1 MSGINL
7 LRPTVPDYYG
17 DLGVSQQ
24 ASPRDIRLAFHKLAK
39 QHHPD
44 KKAPGQTI
52 DAHEFRKVS
61 SHYISLPSL
70 TNILCLN
77 QIHEAYEIL
86 RNKDK
91 RDAYDVGYPDL
102 RYRWQQYR
110 EASGNPQKYEARI
123 RMEQQMRDHTWMAEQ
138 KAKYEAF
145 ATFARQEQ
153 ARRVREMYRCMK
165 IRMAEQEAA
174 RKAREQQEQ
183 AAKARLRDEKAKE
196 AELRSQ
202 QVAAKARAE
211 QERVAL
217 ERLRADKQHLEE
229 RRQAFC
235 RHILTW
241 LDQVPTVQGTESGKS
256 ASLQFPF
263 PEEVHYPDSV

>member
-52 DAHEFRKVS
+52 DAHEFRK
-61 SHYISLPSL
+61 
-70 TNILCLN
+70 
-77 QIHEAYEIL
+77 IHEAYEIL